1 MHIICSFCSSNT
13 YLTLP
18 HFYLFYNYRPKE
30 RALRKNQAVEE
41 DTTRGDPAATN
52 QESKDYSEYFLEL
65 DKMRWAERQREMK
78 RIAIERA
85 EKQREAQEQRT
96 SENVVEDQADDGLQ
110 VVNKGQEEAQP
121 AEPQAQEVQS
131 SEENEPSQ
139 EAIDMDEYGLLE
151 QEFSTEYDMSEQ
163 LEEVQEVDMEV
174 EFSTEYDISEQLG
187 EEEPRVPEVAME
199 EVEFSTEYDLLEH
212 LGEEVEDQEPQ
223 QPQLQV
229 QKSQEES
236 NTESDI
242 LEERSDNAL
251 QRAIAMLRRT
261 EKPQL

>member
-1 MHIICSFCSSNT
+1 
-13 YLTLP
+13 
-18 HFYLFYNYRPKE
+18 
-30 RALRKNQAVEE
+30 
-41 DTTRGDPAATN
+41 
-52 QESKDYSEYFLEL
+52 
-65 DKMRWAERQREMK
+65 MRWQERQREMK
-78 RIAIERA
+78 RTAIERA

-96 SENVVEDQADDGLQ
+96 SENVVEDQVDDDLQ

-187 EEEPRVPEVAME
+187 EEKPEVAME

-223 QPQLQV
+223 QPKLQV

-236 NTESDI
+236 NTESGI

-251 QRAIAMLRRT
+251 QRAIAILRRT

>member
-1 MHIICSFCSSNT
+1 MYTIHS
-13 YLTLP
+13 
-18 HFYLFYNYRPKE
+18 PKE

-41 DTTRGDPAATN
+41 DTTRSDHIATKE
-52 QESKDYSEYFLEL
+52 ESKDYSEYFLEL
-65 DKMRWAERQREMK
+65 DKMRWQERQREMK
-78 RIAIERA
+78 RTAIERA

-96 SENVVEDQADDGLQ
+96 SENVVEDQVDDDLQ

-187 EEEPRVPEVAME
+187 EEKPEVAME

-223 QPQLQV
+223 QPKLQV

-236 NTESDI
+236 NTESGI

-251 QRAIAMLRRT
+251 QRAIAILRRT